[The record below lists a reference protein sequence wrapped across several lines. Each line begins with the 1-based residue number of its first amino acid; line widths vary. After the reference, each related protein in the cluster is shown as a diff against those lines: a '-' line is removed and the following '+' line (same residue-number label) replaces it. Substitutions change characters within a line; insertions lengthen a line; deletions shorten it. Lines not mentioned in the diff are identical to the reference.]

1 MEKLLECDPVP
12 PDTYPKIRTHVLRR
26 KYAGSTPLSTL
37 RRVLEAETGIPLS
50 VQNHFA
56 TGDAE
61 EPHEEWGEGRERE
74 TATLDDAWAV
84 TEEEDKEEAKVDL
97 WLVTT
102 AWRLWEIVSLDG
114 RTDRLWLK
122 MLIWRHHVVVLRYL
136 SIAMGR
142 DTKEQDRQN
151 LKERMKEYE
160 RLERASSTKVR
171 GIFWTGID

>member
-1 MEKLLECDPVP
+1 MYSVHIHVRHSHEYSSLLLPSFYPRHVEKLLECDPVP
-12 PDTYPKIRTHVLRR
+12 PDTYPKIRTHVLHQ

-84 TEEEDKEEAKVDL
+84 TEEEDKEEASCGCLEVFEHCNGQGYQG
-97 WLVTT
+97 T
-102 AWRLWEIVSLDG
+102 
-114 RTDRLWLK
+114 
-122 MLIWRHHVVVLRYL
+122 
-136 SIAMGR
+136 
-142 DTKEQDRQN
+142 RQA
-151 LKERMKEYE
+151 KSEGEDER
-160 RLERASSTKVR
+160 
-171 GIFWTGID
+171 I